1 MLRVGLLIAVAV
13 TVGIAT
19 GAAATITN
27 FVVAVVGDKVISR
40 HDCEVA
46 WRLGGQQ
53 ALSEELI
60 DHLVDRHLLVAE
72 GRRFGL
78 AVEAIAGVDEATV
91 AARARELETA
101 GRPVERAALR
111 HWLEEEAIIRAF
123 ERVRID
129 PFVRVDPK
137 ARRDTYDAAPE
148 RYAGRPFYE
157 VEEEITAELHD
168 QARRQ
173 RLAEVVAALRS
184 RAHISR
190 PTHPLPLLFG
200 GE

>member
-1 MLRVGLLIAVAV
+1 MLRAGLLFAV
-13 TVGIAT
+13 TAWVAT
-19 GAAATITN
+19 VATAATTN
-27 FVVAVVGDKVISR
+27 FVVAVVAGEVISR

-46 WRLGGQQ
+46 WRIEGRRE
-53 ALSEELI
+53 APETLI
-60 DHLVDRHLLVAE
+60 DHLVDRRLLVAE

-78 AVEAIAGVDEATV
+78 ATEAIARVDEATV
-91 AARARELETA
+91 TARLHELAAA

-129 PFVRVDPK
+129 PFVTVDPRAK
-137 ARRDTYDAAPE
+137 RDAYDAAPE

-157 VEEEITAELHD
+157 VEEEITRDLHD

>member
-1 MLRVGLLIAVAV
+1 VLRALLLFIVTVAV
-13 TVGIAT
+13 WVVP
-19 GAAATITN
+19 AAAAVTD
-27 FVVAVVGDKVISR
+27 FVVAVVDGEVISR

-46 WRLGGQQ
+46 WRIGGRTE
-53 ALSEELI
+53 APEELI
-60 DHLVDRHLLVAE
+60 DRLVDRHLLVAE

-78 AVEAIAGVDEATV
+78 AAEATARIDETTL
-91 AARARELETA
+91 AARFHDLEAA
-101 GRPVERAALR
+101 GRPVERTALR

-129 PFVRVDPK
+129 PFVRVEPK
-137 ARRDTYDAAPE
+137 AKRDAYDAAPE
-148 RYAGRPFYE
+148 RYAGKPFYE
-157 VEEEITAELHD
+157 VEEEITRELHD

-190 PTHPLPLLFG
+190 PTHPLPLVLDG
-200 GE
+200 D